1 MGMMTRRNVKGRA
14 DKALPIAE
22 KVGKPIVELNLT
34 EKLRNSGLKKTEINR
49 MTTDELRVLAD
60 GFGIENAKEMSGNQ
74 IKKTLN
80 AAYEE

>member
-1 MGMMTRRNVKGRA
+1 MGMMVRRNIKARA
-14 DKALPIAE
+14 VDTVLPTPAKKE
-22 KVGKPIVELNLT
+22 ELTLT
-34 EKLRNSGLKKTEINR
+34 EKLRNSGLKKSEINR